1 MCIQNNPAHSPE
13 MKPGMEMS
21 SFIPTETDDVSIA
34 WIFQCYKV
42 LKATEAAL
50 NAVNEAIDRMN
61 PILNYCDLAYARDAR
76 DALKSALPFMQ
87 RLKKLESG
95 F

>member
-1 MCIQNNPAHSPE
+1 MPE
-13 MKPGMEMS
+13 SDS
-21 SFIPTETDDVSIA
+21 SWYAQAISA
-34 WIFQCYKV
+34 CQ
-42 LKATEAAL
+42 ATEAAL
-50 NAVNEAIDRMN
+50 NAVNEAIDRLN

-76 DALKSALPFMQ
+76 DALKAALPFMQ

>member
-13 MKPGMEMS
+13 IKPGMELPS
-21 SFIPTETDDVSIA
+21 SISTETDDVSLA
-34 WIFQCYKV
+34 WLFQCYKA
-42 LKATEAAL
+42 LKITEAAL
-50 NAVNEAIDRMN
+50 NAVSQAIDRMN
-61 PILNYCDLAYARDAR
+61 PILDMCELAYARDAR
-76 DALKSALPFMQ
+76 DALKAALPFMQ